1 MSKSTSINVDILTQY
16 KGANSLKTA
25 QSDFQKLGA
34 ATKKL
39 GVALGVTFAAKEIIA
54 FGKASI
60 QAFATNQK
68 QVALLTNTL
77 HNLGQGFQT
86 ANVNKFID
94 SLSLASGKTKE
105 ELIPA
110 FQNLFIATKDAGTA
124 QSELKLAMDVSAGTG
139 KDLNTVTT
147 ALAKGFLGNTTAL
160 TRLGAGLSKTTLA
173 SKDMT
178 LINAELARTFQGDAT
193 AAANTFQGTIDRL
206 NVTMTDAK
214 VIIGTDLVQAFQ
226 ELSGNSGI
234 GNASNGFLTFV
245 GYVGDAIIGVE
256 RLLTLTGL
264 FLTNKSNKEFIASYK
279 AADAAQKA
287 IINNQKQIYGGHAAD
302 VYLAQKMRDEEAA
315 ARASAA
321 AALKTANALTQA
333 AKDKLKA
340 ERDSLNLRLAGST
353 TDMQNIEIQAA
364 LQKGQTQQV
373 TDVLLL
379 QRAILNQNADQAE
392 ILAQNVLKAN
402 GLVMDVSGNIS
413 AIGKASN
420 PFADWPTLAQ
430 TALDQIKLMLAGLV
444 INPTLAVTNPSAS
457 LGTNGINSSVSSAT
471 LNQIANNGDVGLAG
485 AMNASQGNNV
495 NITVTTSPD
504 LVVTAT
510 QTASSN
516 GSSVTLSRLN
526 PFGQY
531 GLGF

>member
-1 MSKSTSINVDILTQY
+1 
-16 KGANSLKTA
+16 
-25 QSDFQKLGA
+25 
-34 ATKKL
+34 
-39 GVALGVTFAAKEIIA
+39 
-54 FGKASI
+54 
-60 QAFATNQK
+60 
-68 QVALLTNTL
+68 
-77 HNLGQGFQT
+77 
-86 ANVNKFID
+86 
-94 SLSLASGKTKE
+94 
-105 ELIPA
+105 
-110 FQNLFIATKDAGTA
+110 
-124 QSELKLAMDVSAGTG
+124 
-139 KDLNTVTT
+139 
-147 ALAKGFLGNTTAL
+147 
-160 TRLGAGLSKTTLA
+160 
-173 SKDMT
+173 
-178 LINAELARTFQGDAT
+178 
-193 AAANTFQGTIDRL
+193 
-206 NVTMTDAK
+206 
-214 VIIGTDLVQAFQ
+214 
-226 ELSGNSGI
+226 
-234 GNASNGFLTFV
+234 
-245 GYVGDAIIGVE
+245 
-256 RLLTLTGL
+256 
-264 FLTNKSNKEFIASYK
+264 
-279 AADAAQKA
+279 
-287 IINNQKQIYGGHAAD
+287 
-302 VYLAQKMRDEEAA
+302 MRDEEAA

-392 ILAQNVLKAN
+392 ILAQDVLKAN

-413 AIGKASN
+413 TIGKASN